1 MENVEIL
8 LRFLKR
14 GMRHEKDQVTKAYFF
29 CSLLCADHIGPGTD
43 CVPAFEQ
50 LEAASRRGEKFLYVT
65 SSLWEHRGND
75 AGAV

>member
-1 MENVEIL
+1 MKKIK
-8 LRFLKR
+8 LRKLI
-14 GMRHEKDQVTKAYFF
+14 FF

-50 LEAASRRGEKFLYVT
+50 LEAAYRRGEKFLYVT